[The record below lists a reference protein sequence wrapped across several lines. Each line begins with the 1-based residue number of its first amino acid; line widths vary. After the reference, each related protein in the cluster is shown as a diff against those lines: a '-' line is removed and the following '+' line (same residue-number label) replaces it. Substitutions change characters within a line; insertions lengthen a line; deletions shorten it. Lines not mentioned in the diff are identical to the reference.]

1 MWNKFKSAAKPTF
14 GKVPQNLWIKKCR
27 KTVLS
32 ELVPPKKCKSVF
44 SVAYVVIFGFCVHQR
59 LLGGFGGCC
68 GDCCDCFLSPN

>member
-1 MWNKFKSAAKPTF
+1 
-14 GKVPQNLWIKKCR
+14 VQNVWIKKCR
-27 KTVLS
+27 KTVLVQGFCGTF

-68 GDCCDCFLSPN
+68 GGCCDFFLSPI